1 MKKRNRNEENPS
13 FLRDKEVIS
22 ILFPGKMHATGS
34 IFRNRYK
41 TFTGSIMKMQ
51 IFNHKAT

>member
-41 TFTGSIMKMQ
+41 TFTGGIMKMQ
-51 IFNHKAT
+51 IFTHKAT